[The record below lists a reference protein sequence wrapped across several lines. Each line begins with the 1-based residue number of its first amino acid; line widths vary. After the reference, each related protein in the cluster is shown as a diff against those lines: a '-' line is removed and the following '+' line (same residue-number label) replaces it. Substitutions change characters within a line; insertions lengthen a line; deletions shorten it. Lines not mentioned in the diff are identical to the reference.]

1 MIQRNE
7 RILGKIVVI
16 SEDLRVPWDEGIKKF
31 AWSVGNALGRRHEVK
46 IVNVDRAGENG
57 SVETGSPE
65 RVPGTRTFATP
76 ALRGAIRDFGPDTVI
91 YVPSPSS
98 TISSFARCFFLRRHA
113 PSANLCMVAL
123 IPRRHPPVLR
133 PVLAGTAPDIVF
145 VPSRKSQLHLRE
157 MSIRG
162 ELTPIGVDTGLF
174 RPPEPGEREKLRRDH
189 GIDGNRYLFLHVG
202 HLSAKRNL
210 TRLIRLTK
218 MRDSQVIVVGSTS
231 TPEDE
236 SLRKTLESSGITVI
250 RRHVPVEQFYR
261 MADCYVFPVEDH
273 EGCVEIPLSV
283 FEALASGLPVLSTV
297 FGGLRDFLQPGD
309 DLNYFRP
316 DEDLPALAAAVREA
330 GPTGVRSMESFR
342 WENVADRIVRKLT
355 EKKDRG

>member
-1 MIQRNE
+1 
-7 RILGKIVVI
+7 LGKIVVI
-16 SEDLRVPWDEGIKKF
+16 SEDLRAPWDEGIKKF
-31 AWSVGNALGRRHEVK
+31 AWSVGNALGGRHDVK
-46 IVNVDRAGENG
+46 IVNVDREGENG
-57 SVETGSPE
+57 PDNPGSPA
-65 RVPGTRTFATP
+65 RVAGTRTFATP
-76 ALRGAIRDFGPDTVI
+76 ALRGAVRGFGPDMVI

-133 PVLAGTAPDIVF
+133 PVLAATAPDIVF
-145 VPSRKSQLHLRE
+145 VPSRRSLLHLHTL
-157 MSIRG
+157 SIRSA
-162 ELTPIGVDTGLF
+162 LTPIGVDTALF

-189 GIDGNRYLFLHVG
+189 GIDVNGYLFLHVG
-202 HLSAKRNL
+202 HLSPKRNL
-210 TRLIRLTK
+210 TRLVRLAQL
-218 MRDSQVIVVGSTS
+218 RDSQVVVVGSTS

-236 SLRKTLESSGITVI
+236 TLRKRLESSGITVI

-283 FEALASGLPVLSTV
+283 FEALASGLPVLSTA

-330 GPTGVRSMESFR
+330 GPPEVRSMEPFR
-342 WENVADRIVRKLT
+342 WDNVADRIVRKLSET
-355 EKKDRG
+355 KDSDR